1 MATSW
6 TAIASNTVGSG
17 GVASVTFSSIP
28 GTYTD
33 LLVKCSARSD
43 FAGVNASI
51 YVAPNNA
58 STNLSS
64 RSLHANSTTA
74 LSASYSVIIARDTSA
89 NTSTSNTFG
98 NAEFY
103 IPNYASAN
111 YKSVSLD
118 TVGENN
124 ASTGSI
130 LMGIQAGLWSSTSAI
145 TSLVLTTDG
154 NFMQYS
160 TFTLFGVKNT

>member
-1 MATSW
+1 MPNTY
-6 TAIASNTVGSG
+6 TLIASNTLSSSA
-17 GVASVTFSSIP
+17 ASVTFSSIAA
-28 GTYTD
+28 TYTD

-43 FAGVNASI
+43 YAGVNASI

-64 RSLHANSTTA
+64 RSLHATSTA
-74 LSASYSVIIARDTSA
+74 ASSASYTVIIARDISG

-160 TFTLFGVKNT
+160 TFYLYGISNS